1 MESGPLSERHSSVPG
16 VPAAPS
22 EAPAG
27 GGRACPL
34 SERAAAAKLHSVN
47 VPRQRPPNHV
57 NVPPPPPTL
66 APNVPT
72 SGGGGGTYVRAERPN
87 VSGNV
92 QRQRGQATSLDT
104 DAHAP
109 HSASELAPG
118 AAVG

>member
-1 MESGPLSERHSSVPG
+1 
-16 VPAAPS
+16 
-22 EAPAG
+22 
-27 GGRACPL
+27 
-34 SERAAAAKLHSVN
+34 
-47 VPRQRPPNHV
+47 
-57 NVPPPPPTL
+57 L
-66 APNVPT
+66 APDVPT

-92 QRQRGQATSLDT
+92 QRQRGQGTSLVT